1 MLAVRLLHKDKNL
14 IIVEKPV
21 GMPSQ
26 SDPSG
31 DVDAMTDASRLLRDA
46 GERDELWLVHRL
58 DRTVGGLIA
67 FARNKR
73 STAEL
78 SKIVAEGKMEK
89 LYFAVCHGIPEDG
102 EYRDLLFKDAA
113 TAKAY
118 VVKTARKG
126 AKEARLTV
134 KKLAAD
140 ADNAAL
146 ISVALDTGRF
156 HQIRA
161 QLSARSHPLI
171 GDKKYGSRDGARRTP
186 ALYAYML
193 SFRLFGKQIK
203 VSATPC
209 IEEYPWNLFDT
220 EIYKAAS
227 GDNAK

>member
-1 MLAVRLLHKDKNL
+1 MMAVRQLYKDKNL

-26 SDPSG
+26 LDPSG
-31 DVDAMTDASRLLRDA
+31 DTDAMTDASRLLREA

-73 STAEL
+73 SAAEL
-78 SKIVAEGKMEK
+78 SRLVADGGMIKR
-89 LYFAVCHGIPEDG
+89 YFAVCHGVAEEG
-102 EYRDLLFKDAA
+102 EYRDLLFKDSA
-113 TAKAY
+113 TSKAY

-126 AKEARLTV
+126 AREARLTV
-134 KKLAAD
+134 ERLAEGEAVS
-140 ADNAAL
+140 L
-146 ISVALDTGRF
+146 LSVELDTGRF

-171 GDKKYGSRDGARRTP
+171 GDKKYGSRDSARRTP
-186 ALYAYML
+186 ALFAYML
-193 SFRLFGKQIK
+193 SFKLFDKEIA

-209 IEEYPWNLFDT
+209 MDEYPWNLFDN
-220 EIYKAAS
+220 EIYKAAE
-227 GDNAK
+227 GKVR